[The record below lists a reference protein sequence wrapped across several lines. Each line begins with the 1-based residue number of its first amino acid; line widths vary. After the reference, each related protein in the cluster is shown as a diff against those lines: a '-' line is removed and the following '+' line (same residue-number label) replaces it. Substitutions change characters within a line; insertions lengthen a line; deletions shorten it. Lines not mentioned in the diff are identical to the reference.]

1 MSAPD
6 PTGGFLGMRRRPP
19 APTPAPAAT
28 PEPPP
33 AARPAQPVGERA
45 KVLAAI
51 ADLSA
56 RGARTT
62 VAAVAL
68 RAWRLWPESFS
79 LAETDGEH
87 PDSAKVVGRIADL
100 VARGQVTRSST
111 GLLRLAQ
118 RKGAR

>member
-1 MSAPD
+1 MTPPD

-19 APTPAPAAT
+19 APTPAPAPT

-51 ADLSA
+51 ADLDA

-62 VAAVAL
+62 VAAVTL
-68 RAWRLWPESFS
+68 RAWRLWPECFS
-79 LAETDGEH
+79 LAETDGAH
-87 PDSAKVVGRIADL
+87 PDSAKVAGRIADL
-100 VARGQVTRSST
+100 VARGQVTRTTT
-111 GLLRLAQ
+111 GTLRLAP
-118 RKGAR
+118 RGGR